1 MNDPHESGQFGPEAT
16 SSETPRNSAQTGSQ
30 RRALIGAMIAWPMRT
45 VVARQAGTAGR
56 LAATVATGLATVA
69 APGSIAAATAD
80 QPAASYEEAILRF
93 TGGVQPTPGKVKL
106 EVAVLI
112 DNGNTVPVSV
122 TVEHPMTDRDHVRGI
137 ALFSERNP
145 QHEVLRVE
153 LTPDS
158 GEAAVAT
165 RIRLATSQKLMAIA
179 RLSDG
184 TFWSHEMDVIVTLAA
199 CIEGEP

>member
-1 MNDPHESGQFGPEAT
+1 
-16 SSETPRNSAQTGSQ
+16 
-30 RRALIGAMIAWPMRT
+30 
-45 VVARQAGTAGR
+45 
-56 LAATVATGLATVA
+56 
-69 APGSIAAATAD
+69 
-80 QPAASYEEAILRF
+80 
-93 TGGVQPTPGKVKL
+93 
-106 EVAVLI
+106 
-112 DNGNTVPVSV
+112 
-122 TVEHPMTDRDHVRGI
+122 MTDRDHVRGI

-145 QHEVLRVE
+145 QHEVLRVD

-179 RLSDG
+179 RLSDS

>member
-1 MNDPHESGQFGPEAT
+1 M
-16 SSETPRNSAQTGSQ
+16 
-30 RRALIGAMIAWPMRT
+30 IGTLIAWPMRSGA
-45 VVARQAGTAGR
+45 VRRASTAG
-56 LAATVATGLATVA
+56 GLAVIAAAGLAPIA
-69 APGSIAAATAD
+69 APGSATAATAD
-80 QPAASYEEAILRF
+80 RPAASYEEAILRF
-93 TGGVQPTPGKVKL
+93 TGGARPTPGKVKL

-122 TVEHPMTDRDHVRGI
+122 TVDHPMNDRDHVRAI

-158 GEAAVAT
+158 GRAAVAT

-184 TFWSHEMDVIVTLAA
+184 TCWSHEMDVIVTLAA